1 MSIDKFDI
9 EYLKWL
15 QQLDVEEDDSVWE
28 EIQNELDFIETWDN
42 ISRELDRINPPVRK
56 IVIRPYIKIAAAA
69 AAAILLILF
78 SVNYF
83 GGQINQPLIHTEIAK
98 SGEKLIAK
106 EINTTP
112 EINKEELTPTEDLV
126 KKEISA
132 SVPASPVTI
141 SGRKTSGYFTEV
153 KSVAFS
159 EKKENEDTL
168 EKFEE
173 YGITEIQNQQFR
185 IKDLF
190 VSDPD
195 DLSLKPITLDLPV
208 AKSERKSEPFLH
220 LADVGAFYS
229 YKNTWLL
236 NYETRNGL
244 NPKKLGNTLLTFHQ
258 DIGILSTIAIKNQHF
273 IGLEFLWRS
282 GTGQNYQQYI
292 NASYVDRSIKLDYL
306 KLQAYYIWDHRS
318 IPGQIIIGGYTA
330 KLNLAEDT
338 QGEVT
343 FNVSDKYRNS
353 DYGLLLGYQYDLP
366 LSNRISISPG
376 FRVNCDF
383 INIYEENGWAF
394 NPFKKTNNLAACINI
409 SISYR
414 LNR

>member
-1 MSIDKFDI
+1 M
-9 EYLKWL
+9 
-15 QQLDVEEDDSVWE
+15 
-28 EIQNELDFIETWDN
+28 
-42 ISRELDRINPPVRK
+42 
-56 IVIRPYIKIAAAA
+56 
-69 AAAILLILF
+69 
-78 SVNYF
+78 
-83 GGQINQPLIHTEIAK
+83 
-98 SGEKLIAK
+98 
-106 EINTTP
+106 
-112 EINKEELTPTEDLV
+112 V

-132 SVPASPVTI
+132 SVPVSPVTI

-173 YGITEIQNQQFR
+173 YGITEIQNQKFR
-185 IKDLF
+185 RKDLF

-236 NYETRNGL
+236 NYETKNGL

-292 NASYVDRSIKLDYL
+292 NASYVDRNIKLDYV
-306 KLQAYYIWDHRS
+306 KLQAYYIWDHRR
-318 IPGQIIIGGYTA
+318 IPGQTIIGGYTA
-330 KLNLAEDT
+330 KLKLAEDT
-338 QGEVT
+338 RGKVT
-343 FNVSDKYRNS
+343 FNVNDEYRNL
-353 DYGLLLGYQYDLP
+353 DYGLLIGYQFNIP
-366 LSNRISISPG
+366 LKNRIFISPG
-376 FRVNCDF
+376 FRVTCDF
-383 INIYEENGWAF
+383 INIYEGYAEAF
-394 NPFKKTNNLAACINI
+394 NPFKKTNNIAAGINL

-414 LNR
+414 LSQQ

>member
-1 MSIDKFDI
+1 MSINKFNI

-28 EIQNELDFIETWDN
+28 EIQNELDFIETWDY
-42 ISRELDRINPPVRK
+42 ISRELDKINPPVRK
-56 IVIRPYIKIAAAA
+56 LVIKPYIKIAAAA
-69 AAAILLILF
+69 AAAILLILV

-83 GGQINQPLIHTEIAK
+83 REQINQPLIHTKITK
-98 SGEKLIAK
+98 SGEKLIEK
-106 EINTTP
+106 EISTTP
-112 EINKEELTPTEDLV
+112 EINKEKLTLTEDLV
-126 KKEISA
+126 QKEILT
-132 SVPASPVTI
+132 SVPATPATPATI
-141 SGRKTSGYFTEV
+141 SGQKSSGYFSEV

-159 EKKENEDTL
+159 ENKDNFER
-168 EKFEE
+168 FEE

-190 VSDPD
+190 VSDPG
-195 DLSLKPITLDLPV
+195 DLSLKPITHDLPV
-208 AKSERKSEPFLH
+208 AKSGRKSEPFLH
-220 LADVGAFYS
+220 LADVGVFYS

-236 NYETRNGL
+236 NYETKNGL

-258 DIGILSTIAIKNQHF
+258 DIGILSTIAIKDQHF

-282 GTGQNYQQYI
+282 GTGQKYQQYI

-330 KLNLAEDT
+330 KLNMAEDT

-353 DYGLLLGYQYDLP
+353 DYGLLLGYQFDLP
-366 LSNRISISPG
+366 LNNRISISPG